1 MNYVVSGQIPSKD
14 LFMICKNVNLNAFND
29 LPPGYYFRKMKENEL
44 DIWKGMH
51 LDFQHSPEQHKE
63 YMDFMDKHCEE
74 TYKQE
79 EQLFFNKN
87 YFVCNKDDMP
97 IGRGFIWKYFCKIN
111 TIQWYKV
118 LRKYEGH
125 GIGRALL
132 TKIMKN
138 LNKEDYPIYL
148 HTHPSSFRAIKL
160 YSDFGFHLIS
170 DPVIGYRNNDL
181 NECLP
186 ILKNFIPEKEYEKI
200 KISKAPSD
208 FLDIV
213 ASAGKVNW

>member
-1 MNYVVSGQIPSKD
+1 
-14 LFMICKNVNLNAFND
+14 
-29 LPPGYYFRKMKENEL
+29 
-44 DIWKGMH
+44 
-51 LDFQHSPEQHKE
+51 
-63 YMDFMDKHCEE
+63 
-74 TYKQE
+74 
-79 EQLFFNKN
+79 
-87 YFVCNKDDMP
+87 
-97 IGRGFIWKYFCKIN
+97 
-111 TIQWYKV
+111 
-118 LRKYEGH
+118 
-125 GIGRALL
+125 
-132 TKIMKN
+132 MKN